1 MSYDNMPGADVAT
14 GNDQFAKLRAALG
27 GDTANTPEIVAIFQQ
42 IKNLRES
49 DRSLRSIRRN
59 LELDNMPV
67 IETAELAPAALDAP
81 ATELTTLLESFLELK
96 KEKEMLSDRLVKMIA
111 TADQLEA
118 KVNHLTSL
126 VEKQSEQI
134 SENLD
139 R

>member
-1 MSYDNMPGADVAT
+1 MSFDNMPGAEVA
-14 GNDQFAKLRAALG
+14 NSDQFAKLRAALG
-27 GDTANTPEIVAIFQQ
+27 GETANTPEIVAIFQQ

-67 IETAELAPAALDAP
+67 ILEEEAEVVAEPVAA
-81 ATELTTLLESFLELK
+81 TNELSTLLESFLELK

-118 KVNHLTSL
+118 KVNHLTEL
-126 VEKQSEQI
+126 VEKQSSQ
-134 SENLD
+134 LGQ
-139 R
+139 

>member
-1 MSYDNMPGADVAT
+1 MSYDNMPGADVAP
-14 GNDQFAKLRAALG
+14 NSEQFATLRAALG
-27 GDTANTPEIVAIFQQ
+27 GDAANTPEIVAIFQQ

-67 IETAELAPAALDAP
+67 IEPEEFAPMVETTP
-81 ATELTTLLESFLELK
+81 TSELTTLLESFLELK

-118 KVNHLTSL
+118 KVNHLTAL
-126 VEKQSEQI
+126 VEKNSNKLGE
-134 SENLD
+134 
-139 R
+139 

>member
-1 MSYDNMPGADVAT
+1 MSYDNMPGADVAPS
-14 GNDQFAKLRAALG
+14 GEQFATLRAALG
-27 GDTANTPEIVAIFQQ
+27 GEAANTPEIVAIFQQ

-67 IETAELAPAALDAP
+67 IEPEEFAPMVETTP
-81 ATELTTLLESFLELK
+81 ASELTTLLESFLELK

-118 KVNHLTSL
+118 KVNHLTKL
-126 VEKQSEQI
+126 VEKSSEKI
-134 SENLD
+134 GE
-139 R
+139 

>member
-1 MSYDNMPGADVAT
+1 MSYDNMPGADVAP
-14 GNDQFAKLRAALG
+14 NSDQFAKLRAALG
-27 GDTANTPEIVAIFQQ
+27 GEAANTPEIVAIFQQ

-67 IETAELAPAALDAP
+67 IEPEEFPVGLEPAP
-81 ATELTTLLESFLELK
+81 TSELTTLLESFLELK

-118 KVNHLTSL
+118 KVNHLTDL
-126 VEKQSEQI
+126 VEKQAN
-134 SENLD
+134 NLD
-139 R
+139 RG

>member
-1 MSYDNMPGADVAT
+1 MSFDNMPGADVAPNT
-14 GNDQFAKLRAALG
+14 EQFATLRAALG

-67 IETAELAPAALDAP
+67 IEPTETAAVVVETPPASELAVLLD
-81 ATELTTLLESFLELK
+81 SFIEIK
-96 KEKEMLSDRLVKMIA
+96 KEKEQLSDRLVKMMA

-118 KVNHLTSL
+118 KVNHLTQL
-126 VEKQSEQI
+126 VEKQTEQI
-134 SENLD
+134 SKLQ
-139 R
+139 